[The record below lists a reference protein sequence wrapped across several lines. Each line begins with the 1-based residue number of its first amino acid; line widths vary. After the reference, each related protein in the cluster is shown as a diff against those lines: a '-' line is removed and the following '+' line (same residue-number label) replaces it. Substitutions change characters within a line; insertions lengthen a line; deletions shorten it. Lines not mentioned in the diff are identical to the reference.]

1 MTMTPLVTTQWLFDN
16 LGVNDLTII
25 DATWFMPGVARDPK
39 AEFVAA
45 HIPGAVF
52 FPIDGI
58 CDHASPLPHMLSAPA
73 DFAVAARR
81 LGVNPASHVVVYDAQ
96 GLIAAARVWWNFR
109 AMGHTR
115 VSVLDGGLGKWT
127 AEGRPIETGWNEPVH
142 GEFKSRPRADLVA
155 DLEAVD
161 RALST
166 GKAQIIDARPAGRF
180 AGTEP
185 EPRISLRS
193 GHMPGALN
201 LPWQGLLSGEGTL
214 LAPDA
219 LETAFRVAGVDLNAP
234 IITSCGS
241 GITASGLALALATL
255 GRDDIAV
262 YDGSWTEWGG
272 RADTEVVSGQS

>member
-1 MTMTPLVTTQWLFDN
+1 MSDEKTTDDYALKASEKQSMAAPEL
-16 LGVNDLTII
+16 LYL
-25 DATWFMPGVARDPK
+25 PPK
-39 AEFVAA
+39 PK
-45 HIPGAVF
+45 HY
-52 FPIDGI
+52 FPKI
-58 CDHASPLPHMLSAPA
+58 
-73 DFAVAARR
+73 
-81 LGVNPASHVVVYDAQ
+81 

-142 GEFKSRPRADLVA
+142 GEFKSRSRSELVV

-161 RALST
+161 RALTT
-166 GKAQIIDARPAGRF
+166 GSAQIVDARPAGRF

-185 EPRISLRS
+185 EPRIGLRS

-234 IITSCGS
+234 IITGCGS

-255 GRDDIAV
+255 GRDDVAV

>member
-16 LGVNDLTII
+16 LGNADLTII
-25 DATWFMPGVARDPK
+25 DATWFMPGVARDAK

-81 LGVNPASHVVVYDAQ
+81 LGVNPASHVVIYDAQ

-109 AMGHTR
+109 VMGHTF
-115 VSVLDGGLGKWT
+115 VSVLDGGLAKWT
-127 AEGRPIETGWNEPVH
+127 AEARPIEIGWNEVVH
-142 GEFKSRPRADLVA
+142 GEFKSRPRADLIVN
-155 DLEAVD
+155 LEAVNT
-161 RALST
+161 ALTT
-166 GKAQIIDARPAGRF
+166 GSAQIIDARPAARF

-201 LPWQGLLSGEGTL
+201 LPWQSLLSADGTL
-214 LAPDA
+214 VTAGA
-219 LETAFRVAGVDLNAP
+219 LETIFRAAGVNLNAP

-241 GITASGLALALATL
+241 GITASGLALALASL
-255 GRDDIAV
+255 GRDDVAV

-272 RADTEVVSGQS
+272 RADTAVVTGKS